1 MICDRCNSDKY
12 VDVVEYNT
20 TLYKD
25 DRSFKYQ
32 ECVWYC
38 TRCEYQDQVTGEV
51 LLNKEN
57 INVNGKVQVDSNS
70 S

>member
-12 VDVVEYNT
+12 VDVIEYDT

-25 DRSFKYQ
+25 DRSFKNQ

-38 TRCEYQDQVTGEV
+38 TRCEYQDEITGEV

-57 INVNGKVQVDSNS
+57 ENVNEQIQIGRELS
-70 S
+70 

>member
-12 VDVVEYNT
+12 VDVVEYDT

-25 DRSFKYQ
+25 DRSFRYQ

-38 TRCEYQDQVTGEV
+38 TRCEYQDQITGEV

-57 INVNGKVQVDSNS
+57 INVVKQVKNSRNS

>member
-25 DRSFKYQ
+25 DRSFRYQ

-38 TRCEYQDQVTGEV
+38 TKCEYQDEITGEV

-57 INVNGKVQVDSNS
+57 KNVNEQIQIGRELS
-70 S
+70 

>member
-25 DRSFKYQ
+25 DRSFRYQ

-38 TRCEYQDQVTGEV
+38 TC
-51 LLNKEN
+51 LLYTSDAADE
-57 INVNGKVQVDSNS
+57 
-70 S
+70 

>member
-12 VDVVEYNT
+12 VDVIEYNT

-25 DRSFKYQ
+25 DRSFRYQ

-38 TRCEYQDQVTGEV
+38 TRCEYQDEITGEV

-57 INVNGKVQVDSNS
+57 KNVNEQIQIGRELS
-70 S
+70 

>member
-12 VDVVEYNT
+12 VDVIEYDT

-25 DRSFKYQ
+25 DRSFRYQ

-38 TRCEYQDQVTGEV
+38 TRCEYQDEITGEV
-51 LLNKEN
+51 LLNEEN
-57 INVNGKVQVDSNS
+57 INVNEQIQIGRELS
-70 S
+70 

>member
-12 VDVVEYNT
+12 VDVIEYDT

-38 TRCEYQDQVTGEV
+38 TRCEYQDEITGEV

-57 INVNGKVQVDSNS
+57 ENVNEQIQIGRELS
-70 S
+70 

>member
-38 TRCEYQDQVTGEV
+38 TRCEYQDEITGEI

-57 INVNGKVQVDSNS
+57 TDVVEQIQVSRDSS
-70 S
+70 

>member
-25 DRSFKYQ
+25 DRSFRYQ

-38 TRCEYQDQVTGEV
+38 TRCEYQDEITGEV

-57 INVNGKVQVDSNS
+57 KNVNEQIQIGRELS
-70 S
+70 

>member
-1 MICDRCNSDKY
+1 MICNRCNSDKY

-38 TRCEYQDQVTGEV
+38 TRCEYQDEITGEI
-51 LLNKEN
+51 LLNKEKE
-57 INVNGKVQVDSNS
+57 NVNEQIQIGRELS
-70 S
+70 

>member
-25 DRSFKYQ
+25 DRSFRYQ

-38 TRCEYQDQVTGEV
+38 TRCEYQDEITGEI

-57 INVNGKVQVDSNS
+57 TDVVEQVQVSRDSS
-70 S
+70 

>member
-25 DRSFKYQ
+25 DRSFRYQ

-38 TRCEYQDQVTGEV
+38 TRCEYQDEITGEI
-51 LLNKEN
+51 LLNKEKE
-57 INVNGKVQVDSNS
+57 NVNEQIQIGRELS
-70 S
+70 